1 MNFPRYQGSKDRG
14 VEWLGN
20 RLRVVRRLRYAVVT
34 TLSMPGVSEVYVQ
47 VSAKLAIK
55 PKVPVPA

>member
-1 MNFPRYQGSKDRG
+1 
-14 VEWLGN
+14 
-20 RLRVVRRLRYAVVT
+20 VT
-34 TLSMPGVSEVYVQ
+34 TLSMPGVNEVYVQ